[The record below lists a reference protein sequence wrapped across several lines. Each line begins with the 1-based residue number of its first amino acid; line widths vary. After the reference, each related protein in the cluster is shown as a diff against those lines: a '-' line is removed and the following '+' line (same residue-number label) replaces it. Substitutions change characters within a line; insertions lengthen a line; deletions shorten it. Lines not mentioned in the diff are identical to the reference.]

1 VEGIDKVA
9 DLAPIEVGLKE
20 TETLAEAPE
29 ASVWEEALSLIITN
43 CPESV
48 PVMVMPPTLR
58 LAIPSLVM
66 VTVLGKLDEP
76 DWIEPKSR
84 LVGLT
89 EISASLS

>member
-1 VEGIDKVA
+1 MDKVA
-9 DLAPIEVGLKE
+9 DLAPVEVGLKL
-20 TETLAEAPE
+20 TLTLAEAPE
-29 ASVWEEALSLIITN
+29 VSIWEEALSLIITN
-43 CPESV
+43 WPGSV
-48 PVMVMPPTLR
+48 PVMVMLPMLR
-58 LAIPSLVM
+58 LAKPSLVM